1 MITSVSPD
9 TTAGGAER
17 ARPGVPTSL
26 GMTPAA
32 DYVIGMPH
40 PVAAPVVTIRPPKGW
55 APLDLRELAGAQELL
70 YFLVLRNLKL
80 RYKQTALGAAW
91 ALLQPLLTMAVFT
104 VVFGRLARL
113 DSEGLPYPV
122 FALAA
127 LVPWTYF
134 ATALTQAG
142 NSLVDQQQLLTKIY
156 FPRLLLP
163 LAAVIAGLVD
173 LAIAFALLLMVLA
186 WYGIAP
192 SVRLLAAPAFA
203 LLAAASALAPGVW
216 LAALNV
222 RYRDVR
228 HVIPFLVQ
236 IWLFVTPVVYS
247 SGLVPERWRPLYGLN
262 PMAGVVDGFRWMIA
276 PSAPAVGASL
286 AVSVAAVAILLTAG
300 LHFFRRMERS
310 FADVV

>member
-1 MITSVSPD
+1 MTESSGLAAQLPRSSGPSVS
-9 TTAGGAER
+9 
-17 ARPGVPTSL
+17 
-26 GMTPAA
+26 
-32 DYVIGMPH
+32 
-40 PVAAPVVTIRPPKGW
+40 IRPPKGW
-55 APLDLRELAGAQELL
+55 APLDLRELAAAHELL

-91 ALLQPLLTMAVFT
+91 AVLQPLLAMAIFT

-113 DSEGLPYPV
+113 GSDGLPYPV

-134 ATALTQAG
+134 ASSLTQAG
-142 NSLVDQQQLLTKIY
+142 NSLVDQHQLLTKVY

-173 LAIAFALLLMVLA
+173 LGIAFVLLLIVLV
-186 WYGIAP
+186 WYGIEP
-192 SVRLLAAPAFA
+192 SIRLLTLPGFA
-203 LLAAASALAPGVW
+203 LLAAASALAPGIW

-236 IWLFVTPVVYS
+236 IWLFVTPVAYS
-247 SGLVPERWRPLYGLN
+247 TGLIPERWRPLYQLN
-262 PMAGVVDGFRWMIA
+262 PMAGVVNGFRWMIGSGA
-276 PSAPAVGASL
+276 HLSASGFLISLTAL
-286 AVSVAAVAILLTAG
+286 AVLLTSG
-300 LHFFRRMERS
+300 LYFFRRMEHS

>member
-1 MITSVSPD
+1 
-9 TTAGGAER
+9 
-17 ARPGVPTSL
+17 
-26 GMTPAA
+26 
-32 DYVIGMPH
+32 MP
-40 PVAAPVVTIRPPKGW
+40 PPAAPVIVIRPPKGW
-55 APLDLRELAGAQELL
+55 APLDLREFANAHELL

-113 DSEGLPYPV
+113 SSEGLPYPL

-134 ATALTQAG
+134 ANALTQAG
-142 NSLVDQQQLLTKIY
+142 NSLVEQQQLLTKVY

-173 LAIAFALLLMVLA
+173 LVISFALLLVVLA

-192 SVRLLAAPAFA
+192 SARLFAVPAFT
-203 LLAAASALAPGVW
+203 LLAAASAFAPGIW

-236 IWLFVTPVVYS
+236 IWLFATPVAYS
-247 SGLVPERWRPLYGLN
+247 SGLIPERWRPLYALN
-262 PMAGVVDGFRWMIA
+262 PMAGVVDGFRWMVA
-276 PSAPAVGASL
+276 PGAPTLSAGL
-286 AVSVAAVAILLTAG
+286 AVSAAAVVVILTAG
-300 LHFFRRMERS
+300 LFFFRRVERS

>member
-1 MITSVSPD
+1 MI
-9 TTAGGAER
+9 
-17 ARPGVPTSL
+17 
-26 GMTPAA
+26 PAA
-32 DYVIGMPH
+32 DYVDEVPE
-40 PVAAPVVTIRPPKGW
+40 PAAAPVTTIRPPKGW
-55 APLDLRELAGAQELL
+55 APLDLREFAGAHELL

-80 RYKQTALGAAW
+80 RYKQTVLGAAW
-91 ALLQPLLTMAVFT
+91 AVLQPLLTMAVFT

-113 DSEGLPYPV
+113 GSDGLPYPV

-134 ATALTQAG
+134 ANALTQAG
-142 NSLVDQQQLLTKIY
+142 NSLVDQPQLLTKVY

-163 LAAVIAGLVD
+163 LAAVLAGLVD
-173 LAIAFALLLMVLA
+173 LVIAFVLLLVALA

-203 LLAAASALAPGVW
+203 LLAAASALAPGIW

-236 IWLFVTPVVYS
+236 IWLFATPVAYS
-247 SGLVPERWRPLYGLN
+247 SGLVPERWRTLYWLN
-262 PMAGVVDGFRWMIA
+262 PMAGVVDGFRWMVG
-276 PSAPAVGASL
+276 PAAHSPGTGLAL
-286 AVSVAAVAILLTAG
+286 AVATVAILLTAG
-300 LHFFRRMERS
+300 LYFFRRMERT

>member
-1 MITSVSPD
+1 M
-9 TTAGGAER
+9 
-17 ARPGVPTSL
+17 

-32 DYVIGMPH
+32 DYYDEMPE
-40 PVAAPVVTIRPPKGW
+40 PAAAPVTTIRPPRGW
-55 APLDLRELAGAQELL
+55 APLDLREFTGAHELL

-80 RYKQTALGAAW
+80 RYKQTMLGAAW
-91 ALLQPLLTMAVFT
+91 AVLQPLLTMAVFT

-113 DSEGLPYPV
+113 GSDGLPYPV

-134 ATALTQAG
+134 ANALTQAST
-142 NSLVDQQQLLTKIY
+142 SLVDQHQLLTKVY

-173 LAIAFALLLMVLA
+173 LVISFVMLLVVLA
-186 WYGIAP
+186 WYGITP
-192 SVRLLAAPAFA
+192 SVRRLAVPAFA
-203 LLAAASALAPGVW
+203 LLGVASALAPGIW

-228 HVIPFLVQ
+228 YVIPFLVQ
-236 IWLFVTPVVYS
+236 IWLFATPVAYS
-247 SGLVPERWRPLYGLN
+247 SSLVPERWRAVYGLN
-262 PMAGVVDGFRWMIA
+262 PMVAVVDGFRWMVAPAARMPGAVIA
-276 PSAPAVGASL
+276 FAVGAVVLVL
-286 AVSVAAVAILLTAG
+286 AAG
-300 LHFFRRMERS
+300 LFFFRRVERT

>member
-1 MITSVSPD
+1 
-9 TTAGGAER
+9 
-17 ARPGVPTSL
+17 
-26 GMTPAA
+26 
-32 DYVIGMPH
+32 
-40 PVAAPVVTIRPPKGW
+40 
-55 APLDLRELAGAQELL
+55 
-70 YFLVLRNLKL
+70 
-80 RYKQTALGAAW
+80 
-91 ALLQPLLTMAVFT
+91 

-113 DSEGLPYPV
+113 GSDGLPYPV

-134 ATALTQAG
+134 ANALTQAG
-142 NSLVDQQQLLTKIY
+142 NSLVDQHQLLTKVY

-173 LAIAFALLLMVLA
+173 LVISFGLLLVVLA
-186 WYGIAP
+186 WYGITP
-192 SVRLLAAPAFA
+192 SPRLLAVPAFA
-203 LLAAASALAPGVW
+203 LLAAASALAPGIW

-236 IWLFVTPVVYS
+236 IWLFATPVAYS
-247 SGLVPERWRPLYGLN
+247 STLIPERWRPLYGLN

-276 PSAPAVGASL
+276 PTAGAPGVGL
-286 AVSVAAVAILLTAG
+286 AMAIAAVAILLTAG
-300 LHFFRRMERS
+300 LYFFRRMERS

>member
-1 MITSVSPD
+1 MI
-9 TTAGGAER
+9 A
-17 ARPGVPTSL
+17 
-26 GMTPAA
+26 
-32 DYVIGMPH
+32 PH
-40 PVAAPVVTIRPPKGW
+40 ASSAPSILIRPPKGW
-55 APLDLRELAGAQELL
+55 APLDLREFVGAHELL

-104 VVFGRLARL
+104 IVFGRLARL
-113 DSEGLPYPV
+113 GSDGLPYSV

-134 ATALTQAG
+134 ANAFTQAG

-163 LAAVIAGLVD
+163 LAAIIAGLVD
-173 LAIAFALLLMVLA
+173 LAIAFTLLLLVLA
-186 WYGIAP
+186 WHGIEP
-192 SVRLLAAPAFA
+192 SLRLLAAPAFG
-203 LLAAASALAPGVW
+203 LLAMASAFAPGVW

-228 HVIPFLVQ
+228 YVIPFLVQ
-236 IWLFVTPVVYS
+236 IWLFLTPVVYS
-247 SGLVPERWRPLYGLN
+247 SRLIPEQWRALYGLN
-262 PMAGVVDGFRWMIA
+262 PMAGVVDGFRWMIS
-276 PSAPAVGASL
+276 PVAPAPGPGLVISI
-286 AVSVAAVAILLTAG
+286 VTVAILLTSG
-300 LHFFRRMERS
+300 LYFFRRVERS